1 MKGLQVTTCTS
12 IIIAGAFIFLLCVL
26 YFVFYNSSARSRLSS
41 PPKETYDIYGDNTH
55 NKNTNIW
62 YGLNA
67 TGGYRDYGREYGG
80 RFSPGRVY
88 NSGAYGAHKDQSHTN
103 GGCANH

>member
-1 MKGLQVTTCTS
+1 MKGLQVTTRTS

-26 YFVFYNSSARSRLSS
+26 YFVFYNSSARSRSS
-41 PPKETYDIYGDNTH
+41 PPKETYDIYGINTH

-88 NSGAYGAHKDQSHTN
+88 NSGAYGAHQDQSHTN